1 MTKKNLQASRDFTA
15 AGLLISCPWVKEGFI
30 YIVSCLV
37 YPSEEQ
43 RWPFDMFGK
52 DIKMKRLKNK
62 STIYQLKL
70 NLFLE
75 ILYKTSVYI
84 SSLLNMWDKNIFMI

>member
-1 MTKKNLQASRDFTA
+1 
-15 AGLLISCPWVKEGFI
+15 
-30 YIVSCLV
+30 
-37 YPSEEQ
+37 
-43 RWPFDMFGK
+43 MFGK

-75 ILYKTSVYI
+75 ILYKTSLYT
-84 SSLLNMWDKNIFMI
+84 